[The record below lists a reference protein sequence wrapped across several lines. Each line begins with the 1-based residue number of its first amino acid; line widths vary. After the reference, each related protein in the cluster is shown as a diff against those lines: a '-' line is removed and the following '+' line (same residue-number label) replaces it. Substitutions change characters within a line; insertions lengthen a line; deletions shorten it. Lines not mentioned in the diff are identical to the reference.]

1 MIFIKRKSILFVMLL
16 SSLVLVSCGSDD
28 DEIDEAKSIVG
39 VWVSDPVQVLDGAY
53 VSEATAYLW
62 FKPDG
67 SFVEV
72 DVISGDER
80 TYYELSET
88 GKWSVENDKLTFTT
102 NFDPIIQ
109 KEYDTTTFIYRIT
122 GNTMKVTYTSEGE
135 TGTITLHKS
144 TEEKMQQIIA
154 KAKKK

>member
-39 VWVSDPVQVLDGAY
+39 VWVSDPVQVLDGEY

-67 SFVEV
+67 TFVEV

-144 TEEKMQQIIA
+144 TEEKMQQINS

>member
-39 VWVSDPVQVLDGAY
+39 VWVSDPVQVLDGEY

-102 NFDPIIQ
+102 NFDPTIQ
-109 KEYDTTTFIYRIT
+109 KDYDTTTFIYRIT

-144 TEEKMQQIIA
+144 TEEKMHQIIS
-154 KAKKK
+154 KARKK